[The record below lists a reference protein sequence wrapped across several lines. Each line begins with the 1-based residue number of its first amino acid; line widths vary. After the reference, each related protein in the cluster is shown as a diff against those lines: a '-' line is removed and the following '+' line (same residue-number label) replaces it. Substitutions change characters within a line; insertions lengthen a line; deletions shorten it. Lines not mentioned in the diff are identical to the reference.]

1 MPCIHNSIDMQG
13 AAPSQAALQ
22 SSSQGQHPAALSQLA
37 HTCGSANV
45 AAAAHESASAVAT
58 ASAPSVVVE
67 AASFVTVEPGP
78 IVATEPVPSISAEPA
93 PVVVAEP
100 SYPSIA
106 DPALPGAELTADG
119 AAEPACLVA
128 GSAAEEEA
136 KEATG
141 LTPVVNHMVD
151 STVRKGGPLCT
162 ETGLIDFGGVL
173 QPCSTL
179 VRLTDTSPFKLARI
193 GNVVFDKFVDCCP
206 NGCTPA
212 SYASVSDATN
222 CQFCIALDVLER
234 TLKRL
239 NNNANVWG
247 RSRRAGLDGMS
258 GLLVVQGVS
267 GTSGAHSLW

>member
-141 LTPVVNHMVD
+141 LTPIVNHMVE
-151 STVRKGGPLCT
+151 SSVRKGRPHCK
-162 ETGLIDFGGVL
+162 ETGLIAFVSGGVL
-173 QPCSTL
+173 QPCAAL
-179 VRLTDTSPFKLARI
+179 IRLTDTLPLQFVKI
-193 GNVVFDKFVDCCP
+193 GNVAFDRFVVDCYP
-206 NGCTPA
+206 NEYTYRLSIVVGCHQLPMLHCA
-212 SYASVSDATN
+212 RCA
-222 CQFCIALDVLER
+222 
-234 TLKRL
+234 
-239 NNNANVWG
+239 
-247 RSRRAGLDGMS
+247 
-258 GLLVVQGVS
+258 
-267 GTSGAHSLW
+267 